1 MMQYLSELSRGNV
14 ATIVSVREGHPLSER
29 LAELG
34 FIAGEVVRVV
44 HEAPISRDPIV
55 VDCGGMLLALR
66 RTEAALVEIESN
78 THLQD
83 RGVL

>member
-34 FIAGEVVRVV
+34 FIAGEIVRVV
-44 HEAPISRDPIV
+44 HEAPVSRDPIV

-66 RTEAALVEIESN
+66 RTEAALVAIEID
-78 THLQD
+78 THLQ
-83 RGVL
+83 GESI